1 MYHHLTN
8 MKQRLPQFAACCLLA
23 LVLALPAAEPPWR
36 HDAATHRLRFGLAPD
51 SPSDV
56 ILPLPQGLPVPA
68 AVAAVADADGRPL
81 PASLVRVGGAPVAVA
96 VHAAAIR
103 PRHPGRGKPL
113 PAPTPAASVYLL
125 AKPLPEA
132 PAYAAGRPVRLQR
145 TQRSVTT
152 RAHTADEMVRMFA
165 RLHLLPY
172 PQAASKPTPIRF
184 QGRDLAAFGVA
195 DKPEWLTVTAK
206 QPSPYLRGLA
216 IATAAFVVDQ
226 EDDYRF
232 SADQPHVGWAVLV
245 DGQPVD
251 AWGRDGAPE
260 PPPLRLKPGLHSLQ
274 LLTVQSLGEPIP
286 KPLVRIGQ
294 AAKPVPP
301 PFTLLP
307 AFLPDCLALQ
317 TRDAKGAIRSV
328 GATLDFQ
335 EAFVFPRAQNQAID
349 AYAVTLTDGAAL
361 LAPALRA
368 GALAIL
374 PDHRQP
380 ALSLTL
386 PGSPAVHLDA
396 APPVLR
402 PARALDLDLRPT
414 VPVWQEERQP
424 LTLAPTPTLPTLLP
438 QPLADLIVCDVRRAA
453 DGQTLAST
461 PLARPQPTL
470 AVPPPIRRG
479 DLTVHATL
487 AGRDLTPPRRLHLLA
502 PQDAAQPLLAS
513 GAQLLLRQDHA
524 PVTLLIDAAN
534 ANSDAPSSVN
544 QKTPAPIV
552 LLDDTL
558 LAHDAPGASAVPPTD
573 GALTLL
579 RAVCPPGALPEL
591 AFPAALSRLADA
603 PRGALACLLVNSR
616 RAAANAP
623 EWQRSL
629 RFAVAACRA
638 LGLRP
643 VITIPPPL
651 DGEDGR
657 QAAFH
662 AQCLALSLKA
672 DLIDLSTLA
681 RLQALDTADWRL
693 AHGVRTATIHDDAR
707 RWLLT
712 TLRQEANRLLN
723 HP

>member
-1 MYHHLTN
+1 
-8 MKQRLPQFAACCLLA
+8 MKQRLPQIAACCLLA
-23 LVLALPAAEPPWR
+23 LALALPAAEPPWR

-51 SPSDV
+51 SPSD
-56 ILPLPQGLPVPA
+56 ILLPLPLGLPAPA
-68 AVAAVADADGRPL
+68 AVHAVADADGRPL
-81 PASLVRVGGAPVAVA
+81 PASLVRVGDKPVAVA
-96 VHAAAIR
+96 VHASAVR

-113 PAPTPAASVYLL
+113 PAPKPGASVYLL

-132 PAYAAGRPVRLQR
+132 PAYTAGRPVRLQR

-206 QPSPYLRGLA
+206 QPSPYLRGLS
-216 IATAAFVVDQ
+216 IATAAFVVER

-232 SADQPHVGWAVLV
+232 TADQPHVGWAVLV
-245 DGQPVD
+245 DGNPVD

-274 LLTVQSLGEPIP
+274 LLTIQSLGEPIP
-286 KPLVRIGQ
+286 KPLVRIGK
-294 AAKPVPP
+294 AAQPTPP

-317 TRDAKGAIRSV
+317 TRDAKGTIRSA

-335 EAFVFPRAQNQAID
+335 EAFVFPHARNQAID
-349 AYAVTLTDGAAL
+349 TYAVTLTDGVAL
-361 LAPALRA
+361 LPPALRA

-380 ALSLTL
+380 ALSLSL
-386 PGSPAVHLDA
+386 PGSPTVRLDA

-424 LTLAPTPTLPTLLP
+424 LTLAPNPTLPALLP
-438 QPLADLIVCDVRRAA
+438 KVLADLIVCDVRRAH
-453 DGQTLAST
+453 DGQTLASA
-461 PLARPQPTL
+461 PLAPPQPSL
-470 AVPPPIRRG
+470 AVPPPIRSG

-502 PQDAAQPLLAS
+502 PADAAQPLLAS
-513 GAQLLLRQDHA
+513 GSQLLHRHDYA
-524 PVTLLIDAAN
+524 PVTLLIDAAK
-534 ANSDAPSSVN
+534 ANSDTPSSVN
-544 QKTPAPIV
+544 QKTPVPIV

-558 LAHDAPGASAVPPTD
+558 LVHDAPGASAVPAPD
-573 GALTLL
+573 DALTLL
-579 RAVCPPGALPEL
+579 RAACPPGAQPEL

-603 PRGALACLLVNSR
+603 PRGALACLFVNSQ
-616 RAAANAP
+616 RAAANTPA
-623 EWQRSL
+623 WRQSL

-643 VITIPPPL
+643 VVTIPPPL

-662 AQCLALSLKA
+662 AQCLALSLGA
-672 DLIDLSTLA
+672 DLIDLSTQA
-681 RLQALDTADWRL
+681 RLQALDTSGWRL
-693 AHGVRTATIHDDAR
+693 ANGVRTATIHDDAR
-707 RWLLT
+707 RWLFQ
-712 TLRQEANRLLN
+712 TLRQEANRLLAK
-723 HP
+723 P